1 MNNRQHLSG
10 AQAIIATLRAYTVDT
25 IFGIPGVHTSAL
37 YDVMRSTPGLRHVLA
52 RHEQGA
58 GFMAEGYARA
68 SGRVG
73 VVSTITGP
81 GVTNVATPVASA
93 YADSIPLLVISTSLP
108 RASRGRARGELHE
121 LKNQF
126 GVMEALAGWARAVEH
141 VEELPDALRDAF
153 RAMRVGR
160 PQGAYLQ
167 IPFDLLEA
175 SADVEIPSEL
185 EVEPARP
192 AEGAITA
199 AARLLREAQQPLIV
213 AGAGVTAAGANQL
226 LAQLAALLQAPVLLG
241 SKSHDVL
248 STDNPLTIATRG
260 YISPELHTLIAESD
274 VVLVV
279 GSKLGA
285 ERTNHRHIS
294 LPASTIQIDI
304 DPSEIGHNY
313 PVSVGIVSDAR
324 IALEEL
330 LNALR
335 DSMPIATHAPTRRDP
350 VAQVCEGL
358 RSRTRHAYGEAIEL
372 LDGLRAGLPRNGLVV
387 ADMTMLGYASSQY
400 LPVYEPRTFI
410 HPSELCTIGCGLPL
424 AIGAKVAA
432 PERPVVALCGD
443 GGFLLNVGELA
454 TAVQEKIPVI
464 VVLFNDATYTAVKN
478 DQRRRFNGRYIA
490 TDLVAPDYVA
500 LAHAFGAEGVRAEGP
515 DELRDAIRAA
525 LDNAGPTLIE
535 APLPPK
541 EW

>member
-10 AQAIIATLRAYTVDT
+10 AQAIIATLRAYNVDT

-121 LKNQF
+121 LKNQL
-126 GVMEALAGWARAVEH
+126 GVMEALAGWTRAVEH

-153 RAMRVGR
+153 RAMRAGR
-160 PQGAYLQ
+160 PQGAYVQ
-167 IPFDLLEA
+167 VPFDLLEA
-175 SADVEIPSEL
+175 SADVEIPSAL
-185 EVEPARP
+185 EIEPARP
-192 AEGAITA
+192 TEGAITA
-199 AARLLREAQQPLIV
+199 AARLLREAQKPLIL

-226 LAQLAALLQAPVLLG
+226 LAQLAELLQAPVLLG

-285 ERTNHRHIS
+285 ERTNHRHIP

-335 DSMPIATHAPTRRDP
+335 DSTPIAIHAPARRDQIAQIREGLSTRTRR
-350 VAQVCEGL
+350 
-358 RSRTRHAYGEAIEL
+358 AYGEAIEL
-372 LDGLRAGLPRNGLVV
+372 LDGLREGLPRNGLVV
-387 ADMTMLGYASSQY
+387 ADMTMLGYASSQA

-443 GGFLLNVGELA
+443 GGFLLNVGEMA

-464 VVLFNDATYTAVKN
+464 IVLFNDATYTAVKN

-500 LAHAFGAEGVRAEGP
+500 LARAFGAEGVRAEGP